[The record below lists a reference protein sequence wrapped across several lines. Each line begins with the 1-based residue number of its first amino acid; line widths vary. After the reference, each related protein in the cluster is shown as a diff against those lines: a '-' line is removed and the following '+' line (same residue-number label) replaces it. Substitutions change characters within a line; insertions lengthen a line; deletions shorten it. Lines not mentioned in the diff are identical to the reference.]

1 MKSKP
6 DVVVDAI
13 LQGDVGVPGFK
24 GEAGLK
30 GERVS

>member
-1 MKSKP
+1 MKWKFY
-6 DVVVDAI
+6 VVVDAL
-13 LQGDVGVPGFK
+13 LQGEVGVPGFK